1 MTEAEKPLVPLHR
14 GFEGLRDERREDF
27 GADPQDDASGDAWLA
42 ADEALAFE
50 SQDHLMDR
58 RRGDAEV
65 ALHVGLGGR
74 SSDHLGIGVDEGQV
88 VALLGGEAGFGGLAV
103 HVA

>member
-1 MTEAEKPLVPLHR
+1 
-14 GFEGLRDERREDF
+14 
-27 GADPQDDASGDAWLA
+27 
-42 ADEALAFE
+42 
-50 SQDHLMDR
+50 MDL

>member
-1 MTEAEKPLVPLHR
+1 MLVPLHR
-14 GFEGLRDERREDF
+14 GFEGLRDERREEF
-27 GADPQDDASGDAWLA
+27 GADPQGDAPGYAWFA

-58 RRGDAEV
+58 RRGDAKV
-65 ALHVGLGGR
+65 ALHVGFGGR
-74 SSDHLGIGVDEGQV
+74 SSDHLSIGVDEGQV
-88 VALLGGEAGFGGLAV
+88 LALLSGEAGFGGLAV